1 LVFCCKNCSS
11 TTVHTKSK
19 KDVLATQR
27 RGENKKP
34 TSNKMSRIMKKKK
47 KEKKVRPNGN
57 GARAAATPHEIV
69 MAFPIV
75 ISYLKP

>member
-1 LVFCCKNCSS
+1 
-11 TTVHTKSK
+11 
-19 KDVLATQR
+19 
-27 RGENKKP
+27 
-34 TSNKMSRIMKKKK
+34 MKKKK